1 MAKLKTDVFNTAK
14 EKVGSVDLNE
24 AVFGAEVKEHLF
36 YDAVRYQMAKRRQ
49 GSHQTK
55 GRTEVSGG
63 GKKPF
68 KQKGTGRARQGTTRA
83 AQMRGGG
90 VVFGPHNRDH
100 SHKMPKK
107 VRRAALKS
115 ALSRRVEEKA
125 MTVFDAFEMETIKT
139 KDFKAVMD
147 NFGFDSLLLILDS
160 PSDTVSRSARNL
172 PGVTVLPVTGLNVY
186 DSLNHKTL
194 ALTKSAVEG
203 VVARLGE

>member
-14 EKVGSVDLNE
+14 EKVGSINLDE
-24 AVFGAEVKEHLF
+24 SIFGAEVKEHLF

-55 GRTEVSGG
+55 GRTQVSGG

-68 KQKGTGRARQGTTRA
+68 KQKGTGRARQGTIRA

-115 ALSRRVEEKA
+115 ALSRRTEEKA
-125 MTVFDAFEMETIKT
+125 LTVFEAFEMESIKT
-139 KDFKAVMD
+139 KAFKSIMD
-147 NFGFDSLLLILDS
+147 TFGFGDLLLVLDS
-160 PSDTVSRSARNL
+160 PNDVISRSARNL
-172 PGVTVLPVTGLNVY
+172 PGVTIVPVTGLNVY
-186 DSLNHKTL
+186 DILNHKNL
-194 ALTKSAVEG
+194 AMTSSAVEG
-203 VVARLGE
+203 VVARLGN

>member
-1 MAKLKTDVFNTAK
+1 MAKLKADVFNTAK
-14 EKVGSVDLNE
+14 EKVGSVNLDE
-24 AVFGAEVKEHLF
+24 SIFGAEVKEHLF
-36 YDAVRYQMAKRRQ
+36 YDAVRYQMARRRQ

-68 KQKGTGRARQGTTRA
+68 KQKGTGRARQGTSRA
-83 AQMRGGG
+83 AQRRGGG
-90 VVFGPHNRDH
+90 VVVGPHVRDH
-100 SHKMPKK
+100 SHKLPKK

-115 ALSRRVEEKA
+115 ALSRRTEEKA
-125 MTVFDAFEMETIKT
+125 LTVFDAFEMDAIKT

-147 NFGFDSLLLILDS
+147 NFGFDDLLLVLGS
-160 PSDTVSRSARNL
+160 PDDVVSRSASNL

-186 DSLNHKTL
+186 DILNHKHL

-203 VVARLGE
+203 VVARLGN

>member
-1 MAKLKTDVFNTAK
+1 MAKLKADVFNTAK
-14 EKVGSVDLNE
+14 KKVGSVDLDE

-36 YDAVRYQMAKRRQ
+36 YDAVRYQMARRRQ

-125 MTVFDAFEMETIKT
+125 ITVFDAFEMETIKT

-147 NFGFDSLLLILDS
+147 NFGFDSLLLVLDS
-160 PSDTVSRSARNL
+160 PSDNVSRSARNL

-186 DSLNHKTL
+186 DILNHKNL
-194 ALTKSAVEG
+194 AMTKSAVEG

>member
-1 MAKLKTDVFNTAK
+1 MAKLKADVFNTAK
-14 EKVGSVDLNE
+14 KKVGSVDLDE

-36 YDAVRYQMAKRRQ
+36 YDAVRYQMARRRQ

-125 MTVFDAFEMETIKT
+125 MTVFDAFEMEAIKT

-147 NFGFDSLLLILDS
+147 NFGFDSLLLVLDS

-172 PGVTVLPVTGLNVY
+172 PGVTILPVTGLNVY
-186 DSLNHKTL
+186 DILNHKNL
-194 ALTKSAVEG
+194 AMTKSAVEG

>member
-1 MAKLKTDVFNTAK
+1 MAKLKADVFNTAK
-14 EKVGSVDLNE
+14 EKVGSVTLDE
-24 AVFGAEVKEHLF
+24 SIFGAEVKEHLF

-68 KQKGTGRARQGTTRA
+68 KQKGTGRARQGTIRA

-115 ALSRRVEEKA
+115 ALSRRAEEKA
-125 MTVFDAFEMETIKT
+125 LTVFDAFEMEAIKT
-139 KDFKAVMD
+139 RDFKAVMD
-147 NFGFDSLLLILDS
+147 TFGFDSLLLVLDS

-186 DSLNHKTL
+186 DILNHKNL
-194 ALTKSAVEG
+194 AMTKSAVEG

>member
-24 AVFGAEVKEHLF
+24 TVFGAEVKEHLF

-125 MTVFDAFEMETIKT
+125 MTVFDAFEMEAIKT

-172 PGVTVLPVTGLNVY
+172 PGVTVIPVTGLNVY
-186 DSLNHKTL
+186 DILNHKNL
-194 ALTKSAVEG
+194 AMTKSAVEG

>member
-1 MAKLKTDVFNTAK
+1 MAKLKADVFTTAK
-14 EKVGSVDLNE
+14 KKVGSVDLDE
-24 AVFGAEVKEHLF
+24 AIFGAEVKEHLF
-36 YDAVRYQMAKRRQ
+36 YDAVRYQMARRRQ

-68 KQKGTGRARQGTTRA
+68 KQKGTGRARQGTIRA

-125 MTVFDAFEMETIKT
+125 MTVFDAFEMEAIKT

-147 NFGFDSLLLILDS
+147 NFGFDSLLLVLDS
-160 PSDTVSRSARNL
+160 PSDTVARSARNL

-186 DSLNHKTL
+186 DILNHKNL
-194 ALTKSAVEG
+194 AMTKSAVEG

>member
-1 MAKLKTDVFNTAK
+1 MAKLKADVFNTAK
-14 EKVGSVDLNE
+14 KKVGSVDLDE
-24 AVFGAEVKEHLF
+24 AIFGAEVKEHLF
-36 YDAVRYQMAKRRQ
+36 YDAVRYQMARRRQ

-125 MTVFDAFEMETIKT
+125 MTVFDAFEMEAIKT

-147 NFGFDSLLLILDS
+147 NFGFDSLLLVLDS
-160 PSDTVSRSARNL
+160 PSDNVSRSARNL

-186 DSLNHKTL
+186 DILNHKNL
-194 ALTKSAVEG
+194 AMTKSAVEG

>member
-14 EKVGSVDLNE
+14 EKVGSINLDE
-24 AVFGAEVKEHLF
+24 SIFGTEVKEHLF

-55 GRTEVSGG
+55 GRTQVSGG

-68 KQKGTGRARQGTTRA
+68 KQKGTGRARQGTIRA

-107 VRRAALKS
+107 VRRSALKS
-115 ALSRRVEEKA
+115 ALSRRTEEKA
-125 MTVFDAFEMETIKT
+125 LTVFDAFEMEAIKT
-139 KDFKAVMD
+139 KAFKAVMD
-147 NFGFDSLLLILDS
+147 NFGFGDLLLVLDS
-160 PSDTVSRSARNL
+160 PNDVVARSARNL
-172 PGVTVLPVTGLNVY
+172 PGVTVVPVTGLNVY
-186 DSLNHKTL
+186 DILNHKNL
-194 ALTKSAVEG
+194 AMTSSAVEG
-203 VVARLGE
+203 IVARLGN

>member
-1 MAKLKTDVFNTAK
+1 MAKLKADVFTTAK
-14 EKVGSVDLNE
+14 KKVGSVDLDE

-36 YDAVRYQMAKRRQ
+36 YDAVRYQMARRRQ

-125 MTVFDAFEMETIKT
+125 MTVFDAFEMEAIKT

-147 NFGFDSLLLILDS
+147 NFGFDSLLLVLDS
-160 PSDTVSRSARNL
+160 PSDTVARSARNL

-186 DSLNHKTL
+186 DILNHKNL
-194 ALTKSAVEG
+194 AMTKSAVEG

>member
-1 MAKLKTDVFNTAK
+1 MAKLKADVFTTAK
-14 EKVGSVDLNE
+14 KKVGSVDLDE

-36 YDAVRYQMAKRRQ
+36 YDAVRYQMARRRQ

-125 MTVFDAFEMETIKT
+125 MTVFDAFEMEAIKT

-147 NFGFDSLLLILDS
+147 NFGFDSLLLVLDS

-186 DSLNHKTL
+186 DILNHKNL
-194 ALTKSAVEG
+194 AMTKSAVEG

>member
-1 MAKLKTDVFNTAK
+1 M
-14 EKVGSVDLNE
+14 
-24 AVFGAEVKEHLF
+24 F
-36 YDAVRYQMAKRRQ
+36 YDAVRYQMARRRQ
-49 GSHQTK
+49 GSHETK

-68 KQKGTGRARQGTTRA
+68 KQKGTGRARQGTSRA

-115 ALSRRVEEKA
+115 ALSRRTEEKA
-125 MTVFDAFEMETIKT
+125 LTVFDAFEMDAIKT

-147 NFGFDSLLLILDS
+147 NFGFDSLLLVLDS
-160 PSDTVSRSARNL
+160 PSDNVSRSARNL

-186 DSLNHKTL
+186 DILNHKNL
-194 ALTKSAVEG
+194 AMTKSAVEG